1 MRLTAPVRSLIFLIS
16 RDVYISLRGI
26 SELIHNAIII
36 QIKRTT
42 ISYVSGSFLLEIPC
56 FAALLQW
63 RGGSM

>member
-1 MRLTAPVRSLIFLIS
+1 MRLTASVRSLVFLIA
-16 RDVYISLRGI
+16 REYISLRGI
-26 SELIHNAIII
+26 LELIHNAIII

-42 ISYVSGSFLLEIPC
+42 ISYVSALFHLEIPC